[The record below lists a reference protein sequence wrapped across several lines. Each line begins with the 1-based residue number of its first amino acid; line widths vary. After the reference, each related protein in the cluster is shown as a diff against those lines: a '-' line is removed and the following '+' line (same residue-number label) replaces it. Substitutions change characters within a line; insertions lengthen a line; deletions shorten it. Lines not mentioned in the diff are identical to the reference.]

1 MIVWTNNDLTQAV
14 IQAQQKGV
22 EVQIIAPDF
31 GRNIPKM
38 MAAGIDVKVNSKLS
52 FMHNKFAWIDKHIL
66 GDVFKLLMT

>member
-1 MIVWTNNDLTQAV
+1 MMVWTNNDLTQAV
-14 IQAQQKGV
+14 IQAQQRGV

-31 GRNIPKM
+31 GGNIPKM

-52 FMHNKFAWIDKHIL
+52 FMHNKFAWIDNHIL